1 MMSLA
6 VKITLQIALELGRQ
20 GPSAEVARANLAAA
34 SAQVDA
40 ARAGRQPRVGAELR
54 AAAAPGSLVRI
65 PDTDIYVSGQESIDG
80 VSLQSRVGLTV
91 SIEQPIADFGQT
103 RARIEAARR
112 ARDAAALET
121 RASAADRDRAVAD
134 AFFRW
139 AAADALASAAR
150 ADVEAAA
157 TAAREAR
164 ALLAAGKQTAAGVD
178 DATAAE
184 ARASLAASRVIA
196 DAAASRFALEGLVGP
211 LPDGATPEVAAMPA
225 VRSPDTTGARSAD
238 DVERD
243 ALLAR
248 AGAARAEAE
257 ALSFARRPQLSAE
270 LALGVRAID
279 DRVFPGWEGAL
290 VLKMPLWDPD
300 RAAAERTARARA
312 RGLAAQAEV
321 SARARQA
328 EQRAASS
335 ASSASS
341 QRVMLAA
348 SLVEHARRTV
358 ERATTRASVGGDA
371 GAVEQARAAL
381 RAAELEHR
389 LAVIDEASARFLERG
404 AAR

>member
-80 VSLQSRVGLTV
+80 ISLQSRVGLTV

-112 ARDAAALET
+112 ARDATALET

-150 ADVEAAA
+150 ADVDAAA

-196 DAAASRFALEGLVGP
+196 DAAAARFALEGLVGP
-211 LPDGATPEVAAMPA
+211 LPDGATPEVAAAPD
-225 VRSPDTTGARSAD
+225 VRAPDTSGGD
-238 DVERD
+238 DAGRA

-248 AGAARAEAE
+248 AGAARAEAD
-257 ALSFARRPQLSAE
+257 ALSLARRPQLSAE

-300 RAAAERTARARA
+300 RSAAERTARARA
-312 RGLAAQAEV
+312 RGLAAQAEA

-328 EQRAASS
+328 EQRAAAS

-358 ERATTRASVGGDA
+358 ERATTRAAAGGDA
-371 GAVEQARAAL
+371 GAVEQARAAQ

-389 LAVIDEASARFLERG
+389 LAVIDEASARFLAQG
-404 AAR
+404 AAK

>member
-139 AAADALASAAR
+139 AAADAMASAAR

-184 ARASLAASRVIA
+184 ARAALAASRVIA
-196 DAAASRFALEGLVGP
+196 DAAASRFALEGLIGP
-211 LPDGATPEVAAMPA
+211 LPEGATPEVAAAPA
-225 VRSPDTTGARSAD
+225 VRSSDTPGARSD
-238 DVERD
+238 DVDRD

-257 ALSFARRPQLSAE
+257 ALSLARRPQLSAE

-312 RGLAAQAEV
+312 RGLAARAEV

-389 LAVIDEASARFLERG
+389 LAVIDEASAQFLARG
-404 AAR
+404 AAK

>member
-80 VSLQSRVGLTV
+80 ISLQSRVGLTV

-112 ARDAAALET
+112 ARDATALET

-150 ADVEAAA
+150 ADVDAAA

-184 ARASLAASRVIA
+184 ARVSLAASRVIA
-196 DAAASRFALEGLVGP
+196 DAAAARFALEGLVGP
-211 LPDGATPEVAAMPA
+211 LPDGATPEVAAAPD
-225 VRSPDTTGARSAD
+225 VRAPDTSGGD
-238 DVERD
+238 DAGRA

-248 AGAARAEAE
+248 AGAARAEAD
-257 ALSFARRPQLSAE
+257 ALSLARRPQLSAE

-300 RAAAERTARARA
+300 RSAAERTARARA
-312 RGLAAQAEV
+312 RGLAAQAEA

-328 EQRAASS
+328 EQRAAAS

-341 QRVMLAA
+341 QRVTLAA

-358 ERATTRASVGGDA
+358 ERATTRAAVGGDA

-389 LAVIDEASARFLERG
+389 LAVIDEASARFLAQG
-404 AAR
+404 AAK